1 MSDGGLD
8 LLGRTAVVTG
18 STHGI
23 GRAIALELA
32 TAGANVLVHGRD
44 ATAGQTVCDEIR
56 TIGQET
62 TFEAADFVD
71 PQQQDDFVDRAFVWC
86 DDIDIWINN
95 AGHDAL
101 TGEAA
106 ATTFDEKLDKL
117 WQVDVLAAVRIS
129 RNVGRRWQNR
139 QPDTI
144 RSLVNIG
151 WDQAETGM
159 GGDSGEMF
167 STIKG
172 AVMAFTRSLAISLA
186 PKIRVNCLAP
196 GWIKTAWGQQA
207 SQAWQDRAA
216 GESLLQRWGE
226 PTDVA
231 RAAHFLVSPAAEFI
245 TGQTLPIN
253 GGQARWSGAD

>member
-32 TAGANVLVHGRD
+32 TAGADVVIHGRD
-44 ATAGQTVCDEIR
+44 EKAGQAVCEEIR
-56 TIGQET
+56 TIGQQT

-71 PQQQDDFVDRAFVWC
+71 PQQQDDFVGRVFAWR

-101 TGEAA
+101 TGAA
-106 ATTFDEKLDKL
+106 AAASFEEKLDTL
-117 WQVDVLAAVRIS
+117 WRVDVLATVRIS
-129 RNVGRRWQNR
+129 RDVGHRWLDREDSNI
-139 QPDTI
+139 PC
-144 RSLVNIG
+144 LVNVG
-151 WDQAETGM
+151 WDQAEIGM

-172 AVMAFTRSLAISLA
+172 AVMAFTRSLAITLA
-186 PKIRVNCLAP
+186 PKVRVNCLAP
-196 GWIKTAWGQQA
+196 GWIKTAWGRQA
-207 SQAWQDRAA
+207 SRAWQDRAR
-216 GESLLQRWGE
+216 GESLLKRWGE
-226 PTDVA
+226 PNDVA

-253 GGQARWSGAD
+253 GGQARRSGTE